1 MIASGAPSLP
11 RPESRKNRDLYR
23 RALTRPCRSFTGVAV
38 AGLGLRGYGSTPMS
52 VETDIQDRLKEAMRA
67 KDARTADCIRMIKT
81 KHMERRTAAGFKG
94 PLDDSLWLDVIAAY
108 QKQLRKSR
116 EEYAAIGERG
126 ADAIAQLDFEI
137 GFCAQF
143 LPKAASDDE
152 TRAIVRETV
161 ARLGASDAKQAGR
174 VVGEI
179 MKANKGKIEAATV
192 KRMVDEE
199 LAAPK

>member
-1 MIASGAPSLP
+1 
-11 RPESRKNRDLYR
+11 
-23 RALTRPCRSFTGVAV
+23 
-38 AGLGLRGYGSTPMS
+38 MS
-52 VETDIQDRLKEAMRA
+52 VETDIQERLKEAMRA

-94 PLDDSLWLDVIAAY
+94 PLDDALWLDVIAAY

-116 EEYAAIGERG
+116 EEYVAIGERG
-126 ADAIAQLDFEI
+126 AEAIPQIDFEI

-143 LPKAASDDE
+143 LPKAASDED

-161 ARLGASDAKQAGR
+161 ARLGVSDAKQAGR

-179 MKANKGKIEAATV
+179 MKANKGKLEPAIV
-192 KRMVDEE
+192 KRMVEEE
-199 LAAPK
+199 LAAPKT